1 MSYLAKNYNRKKIS
15 FKFGK
20 GSYLYSTDKK
30 KYLDFVQ
37 GIAVNSLGHAH
48 PKLIKTIKDQSKKL
62 WHVSNAF
69 QIPEG
74 EKLAKKL
81 CKKTFADYVMFQ
93 NSGAEA
99 TEAAIK
105 VARRY
110 FYSIG
115 KPNKNRILCIKNSF
129 HGRTLATIFASG
141 SKKMTEGFGHVGGF
155 DHFVFGD
162 HKSLKKK
169 ITKNTAAIM
178 VETIMG
184 EGGIKVIP
192 DWCLK
197 ELRKLCNKKKILL
210 ILDEVQCGISRSGD
224 FFAFEKSKV
233 KPDIVPIAK
242 GIGGGFPIGA
252 VLMNKKVASG
262 MVPGTHGS
270 TFGGNP
276 LAMAV
281 GNTVMD
287 IISNKK
293 FLNNVK
299 SLSKYFLFKLN
310 KVQAKY
316 PNVIKQI
323 RGRGFLIGIQLYK
336 DQTEFIK
343 KLMDNHLLTIRA
355 AENVVRILPPLNV
368 KKNEIDIIIAR
379 KSINGPDN
387 HNTKLEPDE
396 LGFRRANSP

>member
-15 FKFGK
+15 FKYGK
-20 GSYLYSTDKK
+20 GSYLFSTNGK
-30 KYLDFVQ
+30 KYLDFCS
-37 GIAVNSLGHAH
+37 GIAVTALGHSH
-48 PKLIKTIKDQSKKL
+48 PKLVKTINTQSKKL

-81 CKKTFADYVMFQ
+81 CKKTFADYVMYV

-105 VARRY
+105 AARRY

-115 KPNKNRILCIKNSF
+115 KPKKNRILCIKNSF
-129 HGRTLATIFASG
+129 HGRTIAAIFASG
-141 SKKMTEGFGHVGGF
+141 SKKMTEGFGPKVTGF
-155 DHFVFGD
+155 DHFSFGD
-162 HKSLKKK
+162 HKSLKKR

-178 VETIMG
+178 VEPIMG

-192 DWCLK
+192 DFCLR

-224 FFAFEKSKV
+224 FFAFEQSKI

-252 VLMNKKVASG
+252 VLMNKKVAAG
-262 MVPGTHGS
+262 MTPGTHGS

-276 LAMAV
+276 LAMSV

-287 IISNKK
+287 IVSTKQ
-293 FLNNVK
+293 FLNNIK
-299 SLSKYFLFKLN
+299 RSSKYFLSNLN
-310 KVQAKY
+310 QIKEKY
-316 PNVIKQI
+316 PKIIKEI
-323 RGRGFLIGIQLYK
+323 RGRGLLVGIQLYK
-336 DQTEFIK
+336 DQTKFIK
-343 KLMDNHLLTIRA
+343 KLMDNKLLTIRA
-355 AENVVRILPPLNV
+355 AEHVVRILPPLNV
-368 KKNEIDIIIAR
+368 KKKEIDHALKIIN
-379 KSINGPDN
+379 KVCM
-387 HNTKLEPDE
+387 E
-396 LGFRRANSP
+396 LK

>member
-15 FKFGK
+15 FKYGK
-20 GSYLYSTDKK
+20 GSYLYSHNGK
-30 KYLDFVQ
+30 KYLDFCS
-37 GIAVNSLGHAH
+37 GIAVTALGHSH
-48 PKLIKTIKDQSKKL
+48 PKLIKTINAQSKKV

-74 EKLAKKL
+74 ERLAKKL
-81 CKKTFADYVMFQ
+81 CQKTFADYVIFQ

-115 KPNKNRILCIKNSF
+115 KPNKTRILCVKNSF

-141 SKKMTEGFGHVGGF
+141 SKKMTEGFGYVGGF
-155 DHFVFGD
+155 DHFIFGN

-169 ITKNTAAIM
+169 INKNTAAIM
-178 VETIMG
+178 IEPIMG
-184 EGGIKVIP
+184 EGGIKVVP

-197 ELRKLCNKKKILL
+197 ALRKLCNEKKILL
-210 ILDEVQCGISRSGD
+210 ILDEVQSGISRSGD

-252 VLMNKKVASG
+252 VLMNKKVAAG
-262 MVPGTHGS
+262 MTPGTHGS

-287 IISNKK
+287 IVSSRK

-299 SLSKYFLFKLN
+299 KLSKYFLSNLN
-310 KVQAKY
+310 KLKEKH
-316 PNVIKQI
+316 PKIIREI
-323 RGRGFLIGIQLYK
+323 RGRGLLIGIELK
-336 DQTEFIK
+336 IDQTKFIK
-343 KLMDNHLLTIRA
+343 NLMDNKLLTIRA

-368 KKNEIDIIIAR
+368 KKSEIDQAIKIID
-379 KSINGPDN
+379 KVCL
-387 HNTKLEPDE
+387 K
-396 LGFRRANSP
+396 FR

>member
-1 MSYLAKNYNRKKIS
+1 MSYLVKNYNRKKLS
-15 FKFGK
+15 FKKGK
-20 GSYLYSTDKK
+20 GSYLYAADGR

-48 PKLIKTIKDQSKKL
+48 PKLVKAINRQSKKL

-69 QIPEG
+69 TIPEG
-74 EKLAKKL
+74 ETLAKKL
-81 CKKTFADYVMFQ
+81 VKKTFADYVMFQ

-99 TEAAIK
+99 TEASIK

-115 KPNKNRILCIKNSF
+115 KPQKNRIICIKNSF
-129 HGRTLATIFASG
+129 HGRTLAAIYASG
-141 SKKMTEGFGHVGGF
+141 SKKMTEGFGPKIQGF
-155 DHFVFGD
+155 DHFKFGD
-162 HKSLKKK
+162 HKKLKRL
-169 ITKNTAAIM
+169 ITKKTAAIM

-184 EGGIKVIP
+184 EGGIKEIP

-197 ELRKLCNKKKILL
+197 DLRKLCYQKGILL
-210 ILDEVQCGISRSGD
+210 ILDEVQCGIGRTGD
-224 FFAFEKSKV
+224 FFAFDKAKV

-252 VLMNKKVASG
+252 VLMNKKVASAMTVG
-262 MVPGTHGS
+262 SHGS

-276 LAMAV
+276 LAMKI
-281 GNTVMD
+281 GNEVMN
-287 IISNKK
+287 IVSSKN

-299 SLSKYFLFKLN
+299 KNSKFFIKELN
-310 KVQAKY
+310 GLKKKF
-316 PNVIKQI
+316 PKTIKKI

-336 DQTEFIK
+336 NQTKFIDD
-343 KLMDNHLLTIRA
+343 LMKNKLLTIKA

-368 KKNEIDIIIAR
+368 KRSEISSALKIIN
-379 KSINGPDN
+379 KVCQSYN
-387 HNTKLEPDE
+387 
-396 LGFRRANSP
+396 

>member
-1 MSYLAKNYNRKKIS
+1 MSYLTKNYNRKKIS
-15 FKFGK
+15 FKRGK
-20 GSYLYSTDKK
+20 GSFLYSVDGK

-48 PKLIKTIKDQSKKL
+48 PKLVKTINAQSKKL

-69 QIPEG
+69 IIPEG

-81 CKKTFADYVMFQ
+81 AKKTFADYVMFQ

-115 KPNKNRILCIKNSF
+115 KPKKNRILCVKNSF
-129 HGRTLATIFASG
+129 HGRTLAAIYASG
-141 SKKMTEGFGHVGGF
+141 SKKMTEGFGPKVGGF
-155 DHFVFGD
+155 DHFEFGD

-197 ELRKLCNKKKILL
+197 ELRKICNKKDILL
-210 ILDEVQCGISRSGD
+210 ILDEVQCGIGRSGD

-262 MVPGTHGS
+262 MTAGTHGS

-276 LAMAV
+276 LAMTV
-281 GNTVMD
+281 GNSVMD
-287 IISNKK
+287 IIANKK
-293 FLNNVK
+293 FLKNVK
-299 SLSKYFLFKLN
+299 NISKYFLLNLN
-310 KVQAKY
+310 KIKEKY
-316 PNVIKQI
+316 PRVIKEI
-323 RGRGFLIGIQLYK
+323 RGKGLLIGIQLHT
-336 DQTEFIK
+336 DQANFIK
-343 KLMDNHLLTIRA
+343 KLMDNKLLTIRA

-368 KKNEIDIIIAR
+368 KKNEIDQAIKVIKKVCIEV
-379 KSINGPDN
+379 N
-387 HNTKLEPDE
+387 
-396 LGFRRANSP
+396 

>member
-1 MSYLAKNYNRKKIS
+1 MSYLAKNYNRKKIA
-15 FKFGK
+15 FKYGK
-20 GSYLYSTDKK
+20 GSYLYSTNGK
-30 KYLDFVQ
+30 KYLDFVS

-48 PKLIKTIKDQSKKL
+48 PKLVKTIKKQSKKL

-81 CKKTFADYVMFQ
+81 CQKTFANYVMFQ

-115 KPNKNRILCIKNSF
+115 KPNKTRILCVKNSF
-129 HGRTLATIFASG
+129 HGRTLAAIFASG
-141 SKKMTEGFGHVGGF
+141 SKKMTEGFGHVSGF
-155 DHFVFGD
+155 DHFTFGN

-178 VETIMG
+178 IEPIMG

-197 ELRKLCNKKKILL
+197 ELRNLCNKKKILL
-210 ILDEVQCGISRSGD
+210 ILDEVQCGISRTGD
-224 FFAFEKSKV
+224 FFAFEKSRV

-252 VLMNKKVASG
+252 VLMSKKVASG
-262 MVPGTHGS
+262 MTAGTHGS

-287 IISNKK
+287 IVSNKK

-299 SLSKYFLFKLN
+299 ILSNYFILN
-310 KVQAKY
+310 LNQLKEKY
-316 PNVIKQI
+316 PWVIKEI
-323 RGRGFLIGIQLYK
+323 RGRGFLIGIQLHK
-336 DQTEFIK
+336 DQAKFIK
-343 KLMDNHLLTIRA
+343 NLMNNKLLTIRA

-368 KKNEIDIIIAR
+368 KKNELDKAIKIIS
-379 KSINGPDN
+379 KVCSES
-387 HNTKLEPDE
+387 K
-396 LGFRRANSP
+396 

>member
-1 MSYLAKNYNRKKIS
+1 MSKLVNNYNRRKIS
-15 FKFGK
+15 FKYGR
-20 GSYLYSTDKK
+20 GSFLYANNGK

-48 PKLIKTIKDQSKKL
+48 PKLISTIKKQSKKL
-62 WHVSNAF
+62 WHISNAF
-69 QIPEG
+69 IIPEG
-74 EKLAKKL
+74 EKLAQKIT
-81 CKKTFADYVMFQ
+81 KKTFADYVMFQ

-115 KPNKNRILCIKNSF
+115 KPKKNRILCIKNSF
-129 HGRTLATIFASG
+129 HGRTLATIYASG
-141 SKKMTEGFGHVGGF
+141 SKKMTEGFGPKVSGF
-155 DHFVFGD
+155 DHFDFGN
-162 HKSLKKK
+162 HQSLKKK
-169 ITKNTAAIM
+169 INKNTAAIM

-197 ELRKLCNKKKILL
+197 ELRKICNKNKILL
-210 ILDEVQCGISRSGD
+210 ILDEVQCGVGRSGD
-224 FFAFEKSKV
+224 FFAFEKSKI

-262 MVPGTHGS
+262 MTAGTHGS

-287 IISNKK
+287 IVSNKK
-293 FLNNVK
+293 FLKNVK
-299 SLSKYFLFKLN
+299 NNSEYFFLRLN
-310 KVQAKY
+310 KIKDVY
-316 PNVIKQI
+316 PNIIKEI
-323 RGRGFLIGIQLYK
+323 RGKGLLIGIQLYINQIK
-336 DQTEFIK
+336 FIK
-343 KLMDNHLLTIRA
+343 KLMENKLLTIRA

-368 KKNEIDIIIAR
+368 KKNEINQALKII
-379 KSINGPDN
+379 KKVCSEIN
-387 HNTKLEPDE
+387 
-396 LGFRRANSP
+396 

>member
-15 FKFGK
+15 FTRGK
-20 GSYLYSTDKK
+20 GSYLYTANGT

-37 GIAVNSLGHAH
+37 GIAVNCLGHAN
-48 PKLIKTIKDQSKKL
+48 PKLAKTIKAQSKKL

-81 CKKTFADYVMFQ
+81 CQKTFADYVIFQ
-93 NSGAEA
+93 NSGTEA

-115 KPNKNRILCIKNSF
+115 EPHKNRILCVKNSF
-129 HGRTLATIFASG
+129 HGRTIASIFASG
-141 SKKMTEGFGHVGGF
+141 SKKMTEGFGPKVPGF
-155 DHFVFGD
+155 DHFVFGN

-169 ITKNTAAIM
+169 IKKNTAAIM
-178 VETIMG
+178 VENIMG

-192 DWCLK
+192 DFCLK

-210 ILDEVQCGISRSGD
+210 IADSVQDGIGRTGD
-224 FFAFEKSKV
+224 FFAFEQSKI

-252 VLMNKKVASG
+252 VLMNKKVAKG
-262 MVPGTHGS
+262 MTPGTHGS

-276 LAMAV
+276 LAMAI
-281 GNTVMD
+281 GNTIMD
-287 IISNKK
+287 IVSNRK

-299 SLSKYFLFKLN
+299 RSSKYFLSNLN
-310 KVQAKY
+310 LLQKKY
-316 PNVIKQI
+316 PRIIKEI
-323 RGRGFLIGIQLYK
+323 RGRGLLIGIQLYK
-336 DQTEFIK
+336 DQSKFIK
-343 KLMDNHLLTIRA
+343 KLMDNKLLTIRA
-355 AENVVRILPPLNV
+355 AENVIRILPPLNV
-368 KKNEIDIIIAR
+368 KKSELDQALKIINKVCTEI
-379 KSINGPDN
+379 K
-387 HNTKLEPDE
+387 
-396 LGFRRANSP
+396 

>member
-1 MSYLAKNYNRKKIS
+1 MSHLVKNYNRKKIS
-15 FKFGK
+15 FVKGK
-20 GSYLYSTDKK
+20 GSYLYTANGI

-37 GIAVNSLGHAH
+37 GIAVNCLGHAH
-48 PKLIKTIKDQSKKL
+48 PRLIETIKKQSKKL

-81 CKKTFADYVMFQ
+81 CQKTFADYVMFQ

-115 KPNKNRILCIKNSF
+115 KPNKNRILSVKNSF
-129 HGRTLATIFASG
+129 HGRTIAAIFASG
-141 SKKMTEGFGHVGGF
+141 SKKMTEGFGPKVPGF
-155 DHFVFGD
+155 DHFLFGD
-162 HKSLKKK
+162 HKFLKKK

-178 VETIMG
+178 VEPIMG
-184 EGGIKVIP
+184 EGGINVIP
-192 DWCLK
+192 DFCLK

-224 FFAFEKSKV
+224 FFAFEQSKV

-252 VLMNKKVASG
+252 VLMNKKVAAG
-262 MVPGTHGS
+262 MIPGTHGS

-287 IISNKK
+287 IVSTKK

-299 SLSKYFLFKLN
+299 KFSKYFLLNLN
-310 KVQAKY
+310 KLKEKY
-316 PNVIKQI
+316 PKIIKEI

-336 DQTEFIK
+336 DQSKFIK
-343 KLMDNHLLTIRA
+343 KLMDNKLLTIRA
-355 AENVVRILPPLNV
+355 ADKVIRILPPLNV
-368 KKNEIDIIIAR
+368 KKKEIDQAL
-379 KSINGPDN
+379 KTIN
-387 HNTKLEPDE
+387 KVCAE
-396 LGFRRANSP
+396 LK

>member
-1 MSYLAKNYNRKKIS
+1 MSYLVKNYNRKKIS
-15 FKFGK
+15 FKRGK
-20 GSYLYSTDKK
+20 GTYLYSVDGS

-81 CKKTFADYVMFQ
+81 CQKTFADFVMFQ

-99 TEAAIK
+99 TEASIK
-105 VARRY
+105 AAKRY

-115 KPNKNRILCIKNSF
+115 KPHKNRILCVKNSF
-129 HGRTLATIFASG
+129 HGRTIASIFASG
-141 SKKMTEGFGHVGGF
+141 SKKMTEGFGPKVPGF
-155 DHFVFGD
+155 DHFIFGD

-169 ITKNTAAIM
+169 INKNTAAIM
-178 VETIMG
+178 VENIMG

-192 DWCLK
+192 DFCLR

-210 ILDEVQCGISRSGD
+210 IADSVQDGIGRSGD
-224 FFAFEKSKV
+224 FFAFEKSKI

-262 MVPGTHGS
+262 MTPGTHGS

-281 GNTVMD
+281 GITVMD
-287 IISNKK
+287 IVANRK

-299 SLSKYFLFKLN
+299 KSSKYFISNLN
-310 KVQAKY
+310 LLKDKY
-316 PNVIKQI
+316 PKVIKEI
-323 RGRGFLIGIQLYK
+323 RGRGLLIGIQLFK
-336 DQTEFIK
+336 DQSKFIK
-343 KLMDNHLLTIRA
+343 KLMDNKLLTIRA

-368 KKNEIDIIIAR
+368 KKNELDQALKIINKVCI
-379 KSINGPDN
+379 
-387 HNTKLEPDE
+387 E
-396 LGFRRANSP
+396 LK

>member
-20 GSYLYSTDKK
+20 GSYLCSSDNKR
-30 KYLDFVQ
+30 YLDFVQ
-37 GIAVNSLGHAH
+37 GIAVNSLGHSH
-48 PKLIKTIKDQSKKL
+48 PKLIKTIREQSKKL

-81 CKKTFADYVMFQ
+81 CNKTFADYVMFQ
-93 NSGAEA
+93 NSGTEA
-99 TEAAIK
+99 TEAAVK

-115 KPNKNRILCIKNSF
+115 KPNKNRILCVKNSF
-129 HGRTLATIFASG
+129 HGRTLAAIFASG
-141 SKKMTEGFGHVGGF
+141 SKKMTEGFGPRIPGF
-155 DHFVFGD
+155 DHFNFGN
-162 HKSLKKK
+162 HSSLKKK
-169 ITKNTAAIM
+169 INKNTAAIM

-197 ELRKLCNKKKILL
+197 ELRYLCNKKNILL
-210 ILDEVQCGISRSGD
+210 ILDEVQCGIARSGD

-262 MVPGTHGS
+262 MIAGSHGS

-276 LAMAV
+276 LAMSV

-287 IISNKK
+287 IVTKK
-293 FLNNVK
+293 SFLNNVK
-299 SLSKYFLFKLN
+299 SLSKYFLESLN
-310 KVQAKY
+310 
-316 PNVIKQI
+316 NIKSKHPKTIKEI
-323 RGRGFLIGIQLYK
+323 RGKGLLIGIQLYK
-336 DQTEFIK
+336 DPTKFIQ
-343 KLMDNHLLTIRA
+343 KLMDNRLLTIRA
-355 AENVVRILPPLNV
+355 AENVIRVLPPLNV
-368 KKNEIDIIIAR
+368 KKNEIDDALKIIS
-379 KSINGPDN
+379 KVCNDF
-387 HNTKLEPDE
+387 K
-396 LGFRRANSP
+396 